1 LDPISSDWLTLAAAS
16 QLLGVHPMTLRG
28 WVDAGMVS
36 AYRTP
41 GGHRRFRRSELQSFL
56 EQQRNAYARRTQSVP
71 QEQTLALIRQDL
83 SRQALHRANWYSSMT
98 EAQRTHQRELGQRL
112 LGLLIQYVS
121 RRENAE
127 QFLGQAQEL
136 AQTYGREIAQTPM
149 SAADLAR
156 AFLFFRRSVLNA
168 TYHAGGAHTQGDAE
182 GLRLLERIN
191 TFMDELLIVTLDAY
205 ERTRAHLVL
214 RRKRRIPARA
224 KKSRVRRKT

>member
-1 LDPISSDWLTLAAAS
+1 LEPNSSDWLTLAAAS
-16 QLLGVHPMTLRG
+16 QLLGIHPMTLRA
-28 WVDAGMVS
+28 WVDAGLVS

-56 EQQRNAYARRTQSVP
+56 EQQRNDYARRTEGVP

-83 SRQALHRANWYSSMT
+83 SRQSLQRANWYSSMT
-98 EAQRTHQRELGQRL
+98 EAQRSHQRELGQRL

-121 RRENAE
+121 RREKPE
-127 QFLGQAQEL
+127 QFLDQAQEL

-168 TYHAGGAHTQGDAE
+168 TYHAGGAHSQSDTE
-182 GLRLLERIN
+182 GARLLERIN

-205 ERTRAHLVL
+205 EQARAQTLS
-214 RRKRRIPARA
+214 RRKRILHTHS
-224 KKSRVRRKT
+224 KKSRH